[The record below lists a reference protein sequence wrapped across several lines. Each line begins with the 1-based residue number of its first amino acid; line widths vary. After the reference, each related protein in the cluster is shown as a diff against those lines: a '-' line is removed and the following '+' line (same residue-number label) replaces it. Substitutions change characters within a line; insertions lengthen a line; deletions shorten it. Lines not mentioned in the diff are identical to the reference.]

1 MKISKISATTKGLR
15 TPIARP
21 RLWALEVLQLSAWC
35 GLAAGWLEVGT
46 RVLCR
51 SINPTN
57 RLYLM
62 SRHFVWL
69 VPLTNLLLFLGVGC
83 LLALATRL
91 WPRRGGWLS
100 PRLLCAG
107 AMLPALMVAGPQIYT
122 AAWMILALGIASRLV
137 PWLERPATR
146 LRQYAGC

>member
-1 MKISKISATTKGLR
+1 M
-15 TPIARP
+15 
-21 RLWALEVLQLSAWC
+21 LSIWC

-69 VPLTNLLLFLGVGC
+69 TPLTNLLLFSGC
-83 LLALATRL
+83 
-91 WPRRGGWLS
+91 GS
-100 PRLLCAG
+100 
-107 AMLPALMVAGPQIYT
+107 
-122 AAWMILALGIASRLV
+122 ASWR
-137 PWLERPATR
+137 W
-146 LRQYAGC
+146 